1 MLLKLAF
8 RNIFTR
14 KSSYVIILFIAFA
27 IMLFCVAN
35 AVFDSTEQGIE
46 SCFTYGFT
54 GDVFIRPLGN
64 SQVSLFGDD
73 TPVTGELSRLE
84 CVVPYAD
91 IVHCLSDNHFVKGF
105 TGQVTCAAYMQSG
118 SSRGPLYVFGVN
130 LSEYA
135 SLMPSVKFFVGEP
148 PLSGEKGILICKDLA
163 EQFNVT
169 VGDTLQ
175 FTVKEGPSA
184 RIRAAPV
191 TGIIEYETHNDI
203 FKRFVLVDTDT
214 AHSLIGMSNTNG
226 LPVDIAEEDENL
238 LSDDFDMDSLF
249 EDAFDTDAIW
259 IDESEDDL
267 MEETHVIVENSNE
280 TISGSWNFLMVRLE
294 DGVSADK
301 AIRKLNR
308 TFKKNGWPVE
318 AVNWRHAAGSTA
330 MYLYWMR
337 LIFNVG
343 IIIVL
348 AAGFIIINNTLVI
361 NVLDRTREFG
371 TMRAVGAGKRFIS
384 LQCMIETFLLTI
396 TGGIVGT
403 SLGIWLSAYIT
414 KLHIVFH
421 NSFLIQ
427 LFGSDALSIKVT
439 PHNLLTMAGISIVLG
454 LVGWIYPVSTALRV
468 TPVKAMTGA
477 K

>member
-1 MLLKLAF
+1 
-8 RNIFTR
+8 
-14 KSSYVIILFIAFA
+14 
-27 IMLFCVAN
+27 MLFCVAN
-35 AVFDSTEQGIE
+35 AVFDSTEQGVE
-46 SCFTYGFT
+46 SSFTSGFT
-54 GDVFIRPLGN
+54 GDVFIRPTGN

-91 IVHCLSDNHFVKGF
+91 IVTYLSENGMIKDF
-105 TGQVTCAAYMQSG
+105 TGQVTCAAYMQSDYT
-118 SSRGPLYVFGVN
+118 SGPLYVFGVDV
-130 LSEYA
+130 SEYTD
-135 SLMPSVKFFVGEP
+135 LMPSVRFVDGSP
-148 PLSGEKGILICKDLA
+148 SLPGEKGMLICADLA
-163 EQFNVT
+163 EQFKVEL
-169 VGDTLQ
+169 GDILQ

-191 TGIIEYETHNDI
+191 TGIIDYETPNDI
-203 FKRFVLVDTDT
+203 FSRFVLVDSDT
-214 AHSLIGMSNTNG
+214 AHSLIGMSNAAG
-226 LPVDIAEEDENL
+226 QDYDIAEEDANL

-249 EDAFDTDAIW
+249 DDAFDTDAIW
-259 IDESEDDL
+259 IDDSAVEESEPVEAAAVA
-267 MEETHVIVENSNE
+267 EEPVT
-280 TISGSWNFLMVRLE
+280 GSWNFLMVRLSE
-294 DGVSADK
+294 GESAKK

-318 AVNWRHAAGSTA
+318 AATWRHAAGSTA

-337 LIFNVG
+337 LIFNIG

-361 NVLDRTREFG
+361 SVLDRTREFG
-371 TMRAVGAGKRFIS
+371 TMRAVGAGKRYIS
-384 LQCMIETFLLTI
+384 LQCMIETFMLTI
-396 TGGIVGT
+396 SGGIIGT
-403 SLGIWLSAYIT
+403 ALGIWLSSYIT

-427 LFGSDALSIKVT
+427 LFGSDALSISVT
-439 PHNLLTMAGISIVLG
+439 PHNMLTMALISVVLG
-454 LVGWIYPVSTALRV
+454 LVGWIYPVLTALRV